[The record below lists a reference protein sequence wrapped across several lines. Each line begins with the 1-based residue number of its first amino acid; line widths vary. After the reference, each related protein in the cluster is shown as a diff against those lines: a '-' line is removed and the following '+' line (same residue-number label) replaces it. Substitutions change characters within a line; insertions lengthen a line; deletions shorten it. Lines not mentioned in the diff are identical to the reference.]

1 MTASLDGQPNPGW
14 LRRAW
19 RGWKVFA
26 REVGDFQARL
36 ILTVLYFLPLA
47 PFALAVKW
55 ATDPMAIKPGTPKGW
70 RPTPDPGRP
79 AKTAA
84 RQF

>member
-1 MTASLDGQPNPGW
+1 MTTKQQLKPKAGP

-19 RGWKVFA
+19 QTWKA
-26 REVGDFQARL
+26 IAHKIGDFQARV
-36 ILTVLYFLPLA
+36 ILTILYFLPLA

-55 ATDPMAIKPGTPKGW
+55 STDPMAIKPGTLKGW
-70 RPTPDPGRP
+70 RPAPDIGPP
-79 AKTAA
+79 VEAAA